1 MQLDLL
7 RSFFSIV
14 EHGSLNKAA
23 ERLGVSQSTLTR
35 QVHSLEAE
43 AGGRLFE
50 RSTSGVALTAAGHAL
65 AAGMKPLLANLD
77 RVLDETR
84 KLARGKSAQLR
95 VGYLAS
101 AAADYLHPALAA
113 LRKSTP
119 NVKVKLV
126 DLSPGEQLAALRA
139 GRIDL
144 ALLGSCDATLVREF
158 YVRRLASLPVM
169 VAVSEGHRF
178 SGRPWVNPAD
188 LRGEL
193 FVGAAEQDMPGYN
206 RWVARL
212 CRRAGFRPRFVE
224 DAESLTHG
232 LAMVVSDGAVSLLP
246 EYTRTTNVPGV
257 FFVPLR
263 DPHAKWELLV
273 AWQRGAMTAP
283 VKAMLE
289 ALPKA

>member
-1 MQLDLL
+1 MHLDLL
-7 RSFFSIV
+7 RSFFAIIA
-14 EHGSLNKAA
+14 HGSLNKAA

-65 AAGMKPLLANLD
+65 AAGMKPLLADVD

-84 KLARGKSAQLR
+84 KLARGKSTQLR
-95 VGYLAS
+95 VGYLVS

-113 LRKSTP
+113 LRKSAP

-126 DLSPGEQLAALRA
+126 DLSPGEQLGALRA

-144 ALLGSCDATLVREF
+144 AVLGSPDAAIAQEF
-158 YVRRLASLPVM
+158 YVRRLAALPVM

-178 SGRPWVNPAD
+178 AGRPWVNTAD

-193 FVGAAEQDMPGYN
+193 FVGAAEQDLPGYN

-263 DPHAKWELLV
+263 DPYARWELLV
-273 AWQRGAMTAP
+273 VWQRGAMTTP

-289 ALPKA
+289 ALPKS